1 MSPYIPFQFK
11 INCNLFQIHH
21 LITLC
26 LTRPLNLFSTIL
38 LKNPVDMDLDT
49 TKACLQTSDRTAT
62 NHQGNADMEAC
73 KARPVKKPTTIV
85 TMNLHIT

>member
-1 MSPYIPFQFK
+1 
-11 INCNLFQIHH
+11 
-21 LITLC
+21 
-26 LTRPLNLFSTIL
+26 
-38 LKNPVDMDLDT
+38 MDLDT

-73 KARPVKKPTTIV
+73 KARPVEKPTTIV

>member
-1 MSPYIPFQFK
+1 M
-11 INCNLFQIHH
+11 
-21 LITLC
+21 
-26 LTRPLNLFSTIL
+26 FSTIL

-73 KARPVKKPTTIV
+73 KARPVEKPTTIV
-85 TMNLHIT
+85 TMNLHITWMWIQEESGIVWENWEYVMP

>member
-1 MSPYIPFQFK
+1 
-11 INCNLFQIHH
+11 
-21 LITLC
+21 
-26 LTRPLNLFSTIL
+26 LFSTIL

-62 NHQGNADMEAC
+62 NHQGNTDMEAC

-85 TMNLHIT
+85 TMNIHITWMWIQPESGIVWENWEYVMP